1 MRTLIFILCMIGY
14 LLVLGY
20 FGVYVTDKICENAQN
35 LSKICR
41 MVDISEPHIPQS
53 PVTPDSRG

>member
-1 MRTLIFILCMIGY
+1 MIGY

-53 PVTPDSRG
+53 HVTPDSRG